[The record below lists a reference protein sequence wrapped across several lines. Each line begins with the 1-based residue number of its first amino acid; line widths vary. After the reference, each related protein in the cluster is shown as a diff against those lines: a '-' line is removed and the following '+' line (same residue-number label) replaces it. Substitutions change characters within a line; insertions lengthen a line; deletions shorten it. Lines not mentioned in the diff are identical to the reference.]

1 MHKVFVYGTLKSG
14 YGNNVLLKGSTFK
27 STGVTL
33 RLFTVLSSG
42 FPVAFA
48 TERPKHRLS
57 GEIYQVDDKTLAQL
71 DRLESNGSMYKRRR
85 VVINTPTGTEVCWMY
100 IGVYRHWA
108 YSFKHMPEVNV
119 VNGVYRF
126 SGGTGV
132 IGSELDADFCEYAA
146 IRRPMRSS
154 NHFMGQNFSCFG
166 RAKSNKFIFARK
178 HHELGDTRMVIGNLV
193 PLDAELKEKFQKLFR
208 AAKRNTPALAKQA
221 FQIHNEHYLR
231 TNRKYDEDFELWWE
245 AQGLEQVFGSRGNWT
260 KWYRAGEALEKVH
273 AQFEKYAN
281 KLPTTRDSL
290 YEIALLQ
297 PDELRLCLENNYS
310 RSSVAQP
317 EAEWKRPKRLQPVIN
332 PGATASS
339 IRSWRKNWREPRQPR
354 ADKRTLAFITIRIHR
369 SLYDFDKSGQPTGV
383 IAAGQAVE
391 TSPVSFPKIPSGA
404 GLAVATQLSD
414 HVSRDQRP
422 L

>member
-1 MHKVFVYGTLKSG
+1 
-14 YGNNVLLKGSTFK
+14 
-27 STGVTL
+27 
-33 RLFTVLSSG
+33 
-42 FPVAFA
+42 
-48 TERPKHRLS
+48 
-57 GEIYQVDDKTLAQL
+57 
-71 DRLESNGSMYKRRR
+71 
-85 VVINTPTGTEVCWMY
+85 
-100 IGVYRHWA
+100 
-108 YSFKHMPEVNV
+108 
-119 VNGVYRF
+119 
-126 SGGTGV
+126 
-132 IGSELDADFCEYAA
+132 
-146 IRRPMRSS
+146 
-154 NHFMGQNFSCFG
+154 
-166 RAKSNKFIFARK
+166 
-178 HHELGDTRMVIGNLV
+178 MVIGNLV

-208 AAKRNTPALAKQA
+208 AVKRNTPALAKRA

-260 KWYRAGEALEKVH
+260 KWYRAGEALAKVYS
-273 AQFEKYAN
+273 QFEKYAN

-310 RSSVAQP
+310 RSSVTQP

-369 SLYDFDKSGQPTGV
+369 SLYDFDKPGQPAGV

-391 TSPVSFPKIPSGA
+391 INQKIIDLLKPLDVFVRIDSKLEHLLEGYDKRRVA
-404 GLAVATQLSD
+404 AEKRKEKVEKATQKKAK
-414 HVSRDQRP
+414 RG
-422 L
+422 